1 MIARFIYSFLAAIIG
16 ILTLTILCSVQQ
28 PDFKTANLFFMALF
42 YCAPG
47 MYILIVFSVFLIY
60 AVRQSK
66 IVSRF
71 LKTNT
76 GFFLTLLGFVLISF
90 SSIVKDKIRNDYEF
104 ATNFAIAYIVSML
117 FYFQSIR
124 IFPVK
129 NDQ

>member
-1 MIARFIYSFLAAIIG
+1 MIARFICSFLAAIIG

-28 PDFKTANLFFMALF
+28 PDFKTANLFFIALF
-42 YCAPG
+42 YYAPG

-66 IVSRF
+66 TVSRF
-71 LKTNT
+71 LKTDT
-76 GFFLTLLGFVLISF
+76 GFFLTLLAFVLI
-90 SSIVKDKIRNDYEF
+90 SSIVKDKIINDYEF
-104 ATNFAIAYIVSML
+104 VTNFAIAYIVSML
-117 FYFQSIR
+117 FYCQSLI